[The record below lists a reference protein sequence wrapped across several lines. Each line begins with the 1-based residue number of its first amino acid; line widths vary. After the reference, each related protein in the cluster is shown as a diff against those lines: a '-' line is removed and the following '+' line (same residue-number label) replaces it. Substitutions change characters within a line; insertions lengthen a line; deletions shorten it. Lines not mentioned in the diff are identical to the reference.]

1 MYQILLALLTAK
13 FSQARRDG
21 LQQLARS
28 LSLQVADETEAQA
41 LVEKLQE
48 DKVTDFIKNWRK
60 EVDSEVTR
68 STKTY
73 EDNLKQKYDLV
84 EKKKPAPIA
93 PKPSDPNDIQVVIAQ
108 AVKSAVEPLQT
119 EIASLKSGKTLE
131 IRKQV
136 LQSKLEK
143 APQAFRNMVLKQFD
157 KMQFKS
163 EEDFDAFVSE
173 TENDIKTLEQESANN
188 GLSQFPRPNNSNFV
202 KSKEVIA
209 EDIKAW
215 AKKTQES

>member
-1 MYQILLALLTAK
+1 MYEKVLALLTAK
-13 FSQARRDG
+13 FSQARKDG

-28 LSLQVADETEAQA
+28 LALQVADESEAQA

-84 EKKKPAPIA
+84 EKKKPTQENQ
-93 PKPSDPNDIQVVIAQ
+93 KPNDPNDIQVVIAQ
-108 AVKSAVEPLQT
+108 AVKSAIEPLQT
-119 EIASLKSGKTLE
+119 EIANLKSGKTLE
-131 IRKQV
+131 TRKQV
-136 LQSKLEK
+136 LETKLAN
-143 APQAFRNMVLKQFD
+143 APETFKKTVLKNFE
-157 KMQFKS
+157 KMQFES
-163 EEDFDAFVSE
+163 EDDFNTFVSE
-173 TENDIKTLEQESANN
+173 TESDVKTLEQENANN
-188 GLSQFPRPNNSNFV
+188 SLNQFPAPPNSNSV

-209 EDIKAW
+209 EDIQAW
-215 AKKTQES
+215 AKSQKS